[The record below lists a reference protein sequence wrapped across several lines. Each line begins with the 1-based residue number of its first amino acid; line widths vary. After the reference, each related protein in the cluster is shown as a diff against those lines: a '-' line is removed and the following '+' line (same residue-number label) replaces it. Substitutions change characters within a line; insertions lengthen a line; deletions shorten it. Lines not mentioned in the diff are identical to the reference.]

1 MSDDR
6 RELEA
11 VGGDRAVMLELRDV
25 SINFHAGRKT
35 YDHGIHHVLD
45 RVSLRLYEGETLG
58 MIGRNGVG
66 KTTMLRI
73 MAGILAPSSGSIS
86 VAPGKSV
93 SLLTLGLG
101 FKPDLSGR
109 DNALLAAMLQGSTR
123 KQARTFLPQIRE
135 FSELGDAFELPVK
148 TYSSGMRARLGFT
161 TALMTHVDILLID
174 EVLSVGDAQFR
185 GKAQTAMQERVTGE
199 QTVVFVSHMADQ
211 VKAMCDRVIL
221 LEEGKV
227 SLDGD
232 PEEVV
237 DAYQDRVNKARKT
250 GAQEQD
256 KHTQVEQRPPQTD
269 EDKLH
274 QPARRE
280 LQESD
285 EER

>member
-1 MSDDR
+1 MSDDKQ
-6 RELEA
+6 ELEA
-11 VGGDRAVMLELRDV
+11 AGDRAVMMELHDV
-25 SINFHAGRKT
+25 SINFHSGRKT
-35 YDHGIHHVLD
+35 YDHGVHHVLD
-45 RVSLRLYEGETLG
+45 RVSLRLYQGETLG

-73 MAGILAPSSGSIS
+73 MAGILAPSSGRVS

-101 FKPDLSGR
+101 FKAELSGR

-123 KQARTFLPQIRE
+123 KQARAFLPQIRE

-185 GKAQTAMQERVTGE
+185 GKAQTAMQERISGE

-211 VKAMCDRVIL
+211 VKTMCDRVVL
-221 LEEGKV
+221 LEEGRV
-227 SLDGD
+227 ALEGD
-232 PEEVV
+232 PVEVV
-237 DAYQDRVNKARKT
+237 DAYQDRVNKAREAGKEQ
-250 GAQEQD
+250 QE
-256 KHTQVEQRPPQTD
+256 KRAEFEQRLLQMD
-269 EDKLH
+269 EEKLH
-274 QPARRE
+274 ALVRRE
-280 LQESD
+280 LQASD

>member
-1 MSDDR
+1 MSDDKR
-6 RELEA
+6 QLEA
-11 VGGDRAVMLELRDV
+11 VGGDGAVMMELHDV
-25 SINFHAGRKT
+25 SLNFHSGRKT
-35 YDHGIHHVLD
+35 YDHGVHHVLD

-73 MAGILAPSSGSIS
+73 MAGILAPTSGSIS

-135 FSELGDAFELPVK
+135 FSELGDAFEMPVK

-185 GKAQTAMQERVTGE
+185 GKAQTAMKERVTGE

-211 VKAMCDRVIL
+211 VKAMCDRAIL
-221 LEEGKV
+221 LEEGRV
-227 SLDGD
+227 ALDGD

-237 DAYQDRVNKARKT
+237 DAYQDKVNQARKT
-250 GAQEQD
+250 GAQREEKPVQFE
-256 KHTQVEQRPPQTD
+256 KRLPQMD
-269 EDKLH
+269 EEEPDKLV
-274 QPARRE
+274 RRE